1 MAVNLSPV
9 GGVAAQFFTNS
20 GAVLTGGKLFTYL
33 AGTTT
38 PAAAYT
44 SSNGSTAWTN
54 PIVLDA
60 AGRVPGSGEIWL
72 TDGILYKFLLKD
84 ANDVLIATYDNIS
97 GINSNFVAFVNQQEI
112 VTATAG
118 QTVFNL
124 GISYQPG
131 TNSLSVFVDGVN
143 QYGPGAQY
151 AYVETDS
158 DTVTFTS
165 GLHVGAEVKFT
176 TTQQQSAGAVDA
188 EQVSYNPPFTNA
200 VATNVEA
207 KLAQYVN
214 VKDFGAVG
222 NGVANDTTA
231 LQAAINYAVPLK
243 RPIYIPTGTY
253 LYSVLTG
260 LDQNNITINGDGS
273 SNTVLK
279 FTGTGVALETGTNAG
294 FRQGINLSG
303 FTVEGNVNTSNIVH
317 ANRLARSF
325 WNDINVREADPVAGI
340 GFIFTGCSLNNFNYL
355 MCSQDRN
362 TMTNPPLEAFNIN
375 AASPQ
380 GNSTNNVWTNLY
392 AEGFWPLSANSI
404 NIGVRITGGD
414 QNVFIGGS
422 PESNKTWGTLI
433 GANSRFNT
441 FIGVGWENLDAL
453 GGDVNDGGVSNRFI
467 NCYSSD
473 KFIMQGRSASVE
485 GGFFERIQIDAAG
498 VRNRIKDV
506 VINNWNTGSGGLFD
520 SGTGT
525 VARDVYDS
533 DASNFIIGIYPC
545 FLGALVADQNN
556 ISGNGN
562 AYTMAWTTQID
573 DDDNF
578 DGTYFTAPV
587 KGRYQLQSTI
597 TVKNIESTATNIKIE
612 IVTSSPRTFVT
623 EKVLTPPAGN
633 TTETI
638 SVAGIVDLDA
648 GDDAYVVVT
657 ITGMAG
663 NTVDAI
669 GNAVNNFCTFSGNLV
684 H

>member
-9 GGVAAQFFTNS
+9 FGVAGQLFDNNGNPLA
-20 GAVLTGGKLFTYL
+20 GGKIFTYA

-38 PAAAYT
+38 NVATYT
-44 SSNGSTAWTN
+44 SSNGSIAHSN
-54 PIVLDA
+54 PIILDG
-60 AGRVPGSGEIWL
+60 AGRVPSGEIWL
-72 TDGILYKFLLKD
+72 TDGITYKFVVQD
-84 ANDVLIATYDNIS
+84 AANNLIGTYDNLT
-97 GINSNFVAFVNQQEI
+97 GINSNFVAFTNQQEI
-112 VTATAG
+112 QTATAS

-124 GISYQPG
+124 TTMQYQPG

-151 AYVETDS
+151 AYVETDQ
-158 DTVTFTS
+158 DTVTFVS
-165 GLHVGAEVKFT
+165 GLHVGASVKFT
-176 TTQQQSAGAVDA
+176 TSQLNSSGAGDASQISYTAPFFGAV
-188 EQVSYNPPFTNA
+188 T
-200 VATNVEA
+200 TNVEA

-214 VKDFGAVG
+214 VKDFGAIG
-222 NGVANDTTA
+222 DGVADDTAA
-231 LQAAINYAVPLK
+231 LQAAIDYAVPLK

-273 SNTVLK
+273 NNTVLK

-303 FTVEGNVNTSNIVH
+303 FTVEGNANTSNIVH

-325 WNDINVREADPVAGI
+325 WNDINVREADPAAGI

-362 TMTNPPLEAFNIN
+362 AMTNPPLEAFNIN

-392 AEGFWPLSANSI
+392 AEGFWPASANSI
-404 NIGVRITGGD
+404 DIGVRITGGD

-422 PESNKTWGTLI
+422 PESCKTWGTLI
-433 GANSRFNT
+433 GTQGRFNT
-441 FIGVGWENLDAL
+441 FIGVGWENLNAF
-453 GGDVNDGGVSNRFI
+453 GGDVNDGGVTNRFI
-467 NCYSSD
+467 NCYSSQ
-473 KFIMQGRSASVE
+473 KFVMQGRSSSIE
-485 GGFFERIQIDAAG
+485 GGYFERIQIDAGA

-506 VINNWNTGSGGLFD
+506 SINGWATGSGGLYD

-525 VARDVYDS
+525 IAKDVYDLDTS
-533 DASNFIIGIYPC
+533 AFITGIYPC
-545 FLGALVADQNN
+545 FLMAIVADQNN
-556 ISGNGN
+556 ISGAGN
-562 AYTMAWTTQID
+562 AYTMTWDTPF
-573 DDDNF
+573 DDDNNC

-587 KGRYQLQSTI
+587 KGRYQLQCTMSL
-597 TVKNIESTATNIKIE
+597 KNIESTATAIKLE
-612 IVTSSPRTFVT
+612 IVTTARTFVT
-623 EKVLTPPAGN
+623 EKTITPPAGN
-633 TTETI
+633 TQDQI
-638 SVAGIVDLDA
+638 SVAGIADMNV
-648 GDDAYVVVT
+648 GDDAYVV
-657 ITGMAG
+657 ITVSGMPG

-669 GNAVNNFCTFSGNLV
+669 GNATNMWTTFSGNLI